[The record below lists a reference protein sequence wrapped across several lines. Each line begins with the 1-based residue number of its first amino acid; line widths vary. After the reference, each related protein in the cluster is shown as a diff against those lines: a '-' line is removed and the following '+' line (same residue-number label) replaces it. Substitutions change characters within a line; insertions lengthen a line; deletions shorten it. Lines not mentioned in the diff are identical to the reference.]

1 MALSVTYQ
9 TRASFF
15 WSKRYAQQKINPC
28 YGFMQQ
34 WTRLPY
40 IQKRLFIYL
49 LLRVTW
55 LVVLYGSEWVKP
67 CKSWQD
73 VSVNLSENILTGT
86 ETLTQESS
94 IYLLGMSNHTSNF
107 IFKTSQYP
115 WVICC
120 SSITDSLDMYIL
132 KWKEK
137 HNFAR
142 LIFSFKKF
150 L

>member
-1 MALSVTYQ
+1 MALSVIYQ

-15 WSKRYAQQKINPC
+15 SSKRYTQQKINTC
-28 YGFMQQ
+28 YGFLQQ
-34 WTRLPY
+34 WTRLHY
-40 IQKRLFIYL
+40 TQKRWFIYL

-55 LVVLYGSEWVKP
+55 LVVLYGFEWAKP
-67 CKSWQD
+67 CKSWPD

-115 WVICC
+115 WEICC
-120 SSITDSLDMYIL
+120 SSITDSLGIYIL

-137 HNFAR
+137 PNFAR
-142 LIFSFKKF
+142 LIVSFKKF